1 MLQLY
6 IESAIALS
14 DFLIY
19 YLRYCPIDLVNVLGR
34 RSASNDRKNYS

>member
-14 DFLIY
+14 DFFIY
-19 YLRYCPIDLVNVLGR
+19 YLRYCPIDGVQDNE
-34 RSASNDRKNYS
+34 S